1 MVSAKKSEHKIT
13 PESTDEFINRELS
26 WLRFAG
32 RVLELA
38 EIEEALAVAENDN
51 HSAWDLQSDG
61 TYVRRYPKKGET
73 ARPSQQ
79 ALVNLVR

>member
-1 MVSAKKSEHKIT
+1 MVSAKKSDHKIT

-61 TYVRRYPKKGET
+61 TYVRRYSKKGED

-79 ALVNLVR
+79 AFVNLVR

>member
-1 MVSAKKSEHKIT
+1 MVSAMFDLADLYGTH
-13 PESTDEFINRELS
+13 P
-26 WLRFAG
+26 FAG

-61 TYVRRYPKKGET
+61 TYVRRYSKKGED

-79 ALVNLVR
+79 AFVNLVR

>member
-1 MVSAKKSEHKIT
+1 MVSAKKSDHKIT

-26 WLRFAG
+26 WLRLAS

-61 TYVRRYPKKGET
+61 TYVWRYSKKDED

-79 ALVNLVR
+79 AFVNLVR